1 MSAVIVVV
9 VVTTIGR
16 GSGELRITTYSND
29 ELIEIRR
36 VIIKMTTLTM
46 TTIRIVFTGIGVSD
60 SNSVCRL

>member
-46 TTIRIVFTGIGVSD
+46 TAIRIVVTGIGVSD